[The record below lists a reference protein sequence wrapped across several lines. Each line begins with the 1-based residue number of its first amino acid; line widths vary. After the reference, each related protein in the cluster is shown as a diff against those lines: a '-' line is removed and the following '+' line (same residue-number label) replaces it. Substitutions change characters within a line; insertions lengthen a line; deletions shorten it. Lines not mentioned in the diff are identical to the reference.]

1 MTWNMSPQ
9 KYQTLLSSLW
19 NVFPCDNQ
27 TYQRNFAAIEI
38 GESSGGNKIM
48 GQ

>member
-1 MTWNMSPQ
+1 MKHVSAKISDPSFFIMKCVS
-9 KYQTLLSSLW
+9 
-19 NVFPCDNQ
+19 CDNQ